1 MLENET
7 FYFYL
12 TRNVL
17 LSYFFS
23 FFFLLEFRNHFAFL
37 RERGKKK
44 ITLLFWT
51 KIKFRILLELLLRC
65 VDVKFFLICFWY
77 NFLINIYFFLLFLVA
92 RRICYSWL
100 PTFEIFFFSFNQRN
114 CNCPHTRNRSLVV
127 TTEVQQTYSYLNC
140 ITHFRLSRAPYWNFF

>member
-23 FFFLLEFRNHFAFL
+23 SFFLLEFRNHFAFL

-77 NFLINIYFFLLFLVA
+77 ILINIYFFFFCCFLSHEGFVTVGFLLSK
-92 RRICYSWL
+92 Y
-100 PTFEIFFFSFNQRN
+100 FFFLLINVTVIARILVTGHSLWQRKFNKRI
-114 CNCPHTRNRSLVV
+114 VIWIV
-127 TTEVQQTYSYLNC
+127 
-140 ITHFRLSRAPYWNFF
+140 

>member
-17 LSYFFS
+17 LSYFFPS
-23 FFFLLEFRNHFAFL
+23 FFLLEFRNHFAFL

-77 NFLINIYFFLLFLVA
+77 ILINIYIFFCCFLSHEGFVTVGFLLSKYFFL
-92 RRICYSWL
+92 
-100 PTFEIFFFSFNQRN
+100 SFNQRN